1 MHWLDKITEKFS
13 RQVVGSTSRRHIL
26 KKIGMV
32 LAGGAAVPLLPVARA
47 ADTGGGSG
55 YHGVAPQTSGNPDAD
70 PGDPASCD
78 YWRYCAV
85 DGFLCSCCGGTHVSC
100 PPGTSMNPMTWI
112 GTCKNP
118 ADDLNYIISYND
130 CCGKTS
136 CSRCLCNNN
145 VGDTPPY
152 RAFSNNDINWCVG
165 MENSTIY
172 HCTTAIILGVAT
184 EKS

>member
-1 MHWLDKITEKFS
+1 MIWLDKITERFS
-13 RQVVGSTSRRHIL
+13 RRVAKNTSRRHLL
-26 KKIGMV
+26 KKIGLV

-47 ADTGGGSG
+47 AGDGGGSG
-55 YHGVAPQTSGNPDAD
+55 YHGVAPQTSGNSAAD

-100 PPGTSMNPMTWI
+100 PPGTAMSAMTWI

-145 VGDTPPY
+145 LGDVPPY
-152 RAFSNNDINWCVG
+152 RAFSNNDFNWCVG
-165 MENSTIY
+165 TENSTIY

-184 EKS
+184 EK

>member
-1 MHWLDKITEKFS
+1 MIWLDKITERFS
-13 RQVVGSTSRRHIL
+13 RRVAKNTSRRHLL
-26 KKIGMV
+26 KKIGLV

-47 ADTGGGSG
+47 AGDGSG
-55 YHGVAPQTSGNPDAD
+55 YHGVAPQTSGNSAAD

-100 PPGTSMNPMTWI
+100 PPGTAMSAMTWI

-145 VGDTPPY
+145 LGDVPPY
-152 RAFSNNDINWCVG
+152 RAFSNNDFNWCVG
-165 MENSTIY
+165 TENSTIY

-184 EKS
+184 EK